1 MVQESKERFSKLFKH
16 LVLNEKETE
25 SNWGTIALAAIEAYS
40 KPFKYTHIHWC
51 LQYNSLKQNQF
62 LT

>member
-1 MVQESKERFSKLFKH
+1 MVQKSKESSSKLFKH

-25 SNWGTIALAAIEAYS
+25 SNCGNTALAATEAYS
-40 KPFKYTHIHWC
+40 KSFKYTHIHWC

>member
-1 MVQESKERFSKLFKH
+1 MVQESKESFSKLFKH
-16 LVLNEKETE
+16 LVLIEKEIE
-25 SNWGTIALAAIEAYS
+25 SNWGNIALAAIGAYS

>member
-1 MVQESKERFSKLFKH
+1 MVQESKENFSKLIKH

-25 SNWGTIALAAIEAYS
+25 SNWRNIASAAIEVYS